1 MLLKIL
7 FLTLIMFI
15 FFVIYTRIRDIK
27 WKYKF
32 RRISIID
39 WMEMSVADRCSID
52 NKARIRS
59 LKRKKNL
66 IGKTRKEYKK
76 ISNGSK

>member
-1 MLLKIL
+1 MFLKIL
-7 FLTLIMFI
+7 FLTFSMFI
-15 FFVIYTRIRDIK
+15 FLVIYTRVRDIK

-39 WMEMSVADRCSID
+39 WMAMSDADRRSID

-66 IGKTRKEYKK
+66 IGNIRKEYKK

>member
-1 MLLKIL
+1 
-7 FLTLIMFI
+7 
-15 FFVIYTRIRDIK
+15 K